1 MCHLPPLDPLS
12 QIKICLTIYHI
23 RLYIISYDII
33 MDFDTDQV
41 LEGDID
47 TNTNT
52 NAEAS
57 GSGSNTET
65 FPPNL
70 AALPTK
76 RGKNPTGINGKR
88 PSRRSLFMS

>member
-1 MCHLPPLDPLS
+1 
-12 QIKICLTIYHI
+12 
-23 RLYIISYDII
+23 

-41 LEGDID
+41 LVGD
-47 TNTNT
+47 TNTDT

-57 GSGSNTET
+57 GSGTGTET

-88 PSRRSLFMS
+88 PSREYLYLDAC

>member
-1 MCHLPPLDPLS
+1 
-12 QIKICLTIYHI
+12 
-23 RLYIISYDII
+23 
-33 MDFDTDQV
+33 MDFDTDEV
-41 LEGDID
+41 LAGD
-47 TNTNT
+47 T

-57 GSGSNTET
+57 GSGTNTET

-88 PSRRSLFMS
+88 PSRKSLSPYGY

>member
-1 MCHLPPLDPLS
+1 MCHLPPLGPVES
-12 QIKICLTIYHI
+12 RFVSPSTIH
-23 RLYIISYDII
+23 ISYRVISYHII
-33 MDFDTDQV
+33 MDFDTDEV
-41 LEGDID
+41 LEGDIN

-88 PSRRSLFMS
+88 PSRESPYIT

>member
-1 MCHLPPLDPLS
+1 
-12 QIKICLTIYHI
+12 
-23 RLYIISYDII
+23 
-33 MDFDTDQV
+33 MDFDTDEV
-41 LEGDID
+41 LVGDTI
-47 TNTNT
+47 TIT

-57 GSGSNTET
+57 GSGTQT

-88 PSRRSLFMS
+88 PSRKSLSHYGY

>member
-1 MCHLPPLDPLS
+1 
-12 QIKICLTIYHI
+12 
-23 RLYIISYDII
+23 
-33 MDFDTDQV
+33 MDFDTDEL
-41 LEGDID
+41 LEGDIN

-57 GSGSNTET
+57 GSGSGTET

-88 PSRRSLFMS
+88 PSRKSSSHPTY

>member
-1 MCHLPPLDPLS
+1 
-12 QIKICLTIYHI
+12 
-23 RLYIISYDII
+23 
-33 MDFDTDQV
+33 MDFDTDEV
-41 LEGDID
+41 LEGDI
-47 TNTNT
+47 NTST

-88 PSRRSLFMS
+88 PSRKSSSHPTY

>member
-1 MCHLPPLDPLS
+1 M
-12 QIKICLTIYHI
+12 
-23 RLYIISYDII
+23 

-57 GSGSNTET
+57 ASGSNTET

-88 PSRRSLFMS
+88 PSRKFQYQLLLISSTINSLAQRDIGSVLRVWNEGMERYQ

>member
-1 MCHLPPLDPLS
+1 
-12 QIKICLTIYHI
+12 
-23 RLYIISYDII
+23 

-47 TNTNT
+47 TDTNT

-57 GSGSNTET
+57 GSGTNTET
-65 FPPNL
+65 FPLNL

-88 PSRRSLFMS
+88 PSRKSLIPSCLLISSTINSLA